1 MKYFLA
7 TYEITDG
14 DHEHKGAVIFE
25 AETVEEAW
33 KMAKAEEHY
42 SNTEYTDEEV
52 EQGKLKYF
60 DFGDGETAARNRG
73 CREIMLEQVEFLERE
88 GLAYRR

>member
-7 TYEITDG
+7 TYNIIDG

-25 AETVEEAW
+25 AETLDAAW
-33 KMAKAEEHY
+33 KLADSEEFDP
-42 SNTEYTDEEV
+42 TTDKETF
-52 EQGKLKYF
+52 YF
-60 DFGDGETAARNRG
+60 SFCGDRMIG
-73 CREIMLEQVEFLERE
+73 CRNSGCTEISQEQMEFLESA